1 MHPYVDLPGA
11 PFASRHFNPFSG
23 QDIRTLIS
31 AQARLRADHP
41 YLVWR
46 PFQGP
51 RRVWTYAQFAVTVA
65 RFAAGLHARGIRAGD
80 RVLVHLDNCPEAI
93 IAWFGCAWMGAIAV
107 TTNARSS
114 ADELTYFA
122 DHAACVAGITQPRFA
137 SLVAAACSGLRWLA
151 VTTTDNGDDAAAG
164 APSAEQSFDA
174 IDADPAGLPERPFDP
189 LAPFSVQYTSGTT
202 SRPKGVLWTHANALW
217 GARINATHQA
227 LRADDIHMVTLPLF
241 HTNAQ
246 AYSMLAVLWAGATA
260 VVNPRFSASRF
271 WPVSL
276 EEGCTW
282 ASVIGFIPK
291 ALMEQE
297 VPAHRYRLWGTGVCE
312 PPWDARYRVK
322 TLGWWGMTE
331 TITHGT
337 VGLIDLPNA
346 AMSMG
351 LPAPEY
357 GIRIEVDGREALPGE
372 TGDFLIKG
380 VRGLSL
386 FAEYLNNPQ
395 ATAESFDAEGWFR
408 TGDRVTLGEDGWLYF
423 ADRSKDML
431 KVGGEN
437 VAASEIERVIALVP
451 GVVEVA
457 IVGRRHPM
465 LDEVPVAFVRCAQ
478 TDPSAHTA
486 LIEAIHAACAAELAG
501 FKLPREVRIVEELPR
516 STLEKIN
523 KATLRKMLADE
534 G

>member
-1 MHPYVDLPGA
+1 
-11 PFASRHFNPFSG
+11 
-23 QDIRTLIS
+23 
-31 AQARLRADHP
+31 
-41 YLVWR
+41 
-46 PFQGP
+46 
-51 RRVWTYAQFAVTVA
+51 
-65 RFAAGLHARGIRAGD
+65 
-80 RVLVHLDNCPEAI
+80 
-93 IAWFGCAWMGAIAV
+93 
-107 TTNARSS
+107 
-114 ADELTYFA
+114 
-122 DHAACVAGITQPRFA
+122 
-137 SLVAAACSGLRWLA
+137 
-151 VTTTDNGDDAAAG
+151 
-164 APSAEQSFDA
+164 
-174 IDADPAGLPERPFDP
+174 
-189 LAPFSVQYTSGTT
+189 
-202 SRPKGVLWTHANALW
+202 
-217 GARINATHQA
+217 
-227 LRADDIHMVTLPLF
+227 
-241 HTNAQ
+241 
-246 AYSMLAVLWAGATA
+246 
-260 VVNPRFSASRF
+260 
-271 WPVSL
+271 
-276 EEGCTW
+276 
-282 ASVIGFIPK
+282 
-291 ALMEQE
+291 
-297 VPAHRYRLWGTGVCE
+297 
-312 PPWDARYRVK
+312 
-322 TLGWWGMTE
+322 
-331 TITHGT
+331 

-523 KATLRKMLADE
+523 KATLRKMLVDE